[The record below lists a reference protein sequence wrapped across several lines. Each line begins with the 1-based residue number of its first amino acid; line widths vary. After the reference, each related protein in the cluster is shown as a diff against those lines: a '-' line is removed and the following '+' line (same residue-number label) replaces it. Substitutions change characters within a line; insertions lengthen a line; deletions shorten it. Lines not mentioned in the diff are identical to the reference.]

1 MIYGKCLESLREKV
15 ILEFMSALSLNL
27 FSRGLNIFQYCL
39 IDSSSLINRRNNRKE
54 TGAVKHRARG
64 WDFHSSSSSKQLCK
78 RKEASTPLGSFTYKM
93 KAVLND
99 DPGFLHNAKCTDRK
113 KRRFHPW
120 WYNFAQQPPPKT
132 LCIWVLASC
141 SPWPH
146 LPYVNGELVSFLY
159 SCRAAQT
166 LSSFTLGLLISSSL
180 HLPSFMSF

>member
-1 MIYGKCLESLREKV
+1 MIYVKCLESLREKG

-64 WDFHSSSSSKQLCK
+64 WDFHSSSSSNQLCK
-78 RKEASTPLGSFTYKM
+78 RKEAPMPLGSFTCKM

-113 KRRFHPW
+113 KKEALILDGIILHNSLLLRL
-120 WYNFAQQPPPKT
+120 FA
-132 LCIWVLASC
+132 S
-141 SPWPH
+141 
-146 LPYVNGELVSFLY
+146 GF
-159 SCRAAQT
+159 
-166 LSSFTLGLLISSSL
+166 
-180 HLPSFMSF
+180 